1 MLGKKIEIDR
11 EALGAKLKNACALD
25 LDRARGIVDA
35 LKSVERRFKKDG
47 GNYANLKQ
55 AFGVREGAPVS
66 IFWKK
71 GDWGELTL
79 RLTWTYQQGGAE
91 KHNSLYIQAYENVED
106 VDREQLGDRVCARCY
121 GLKDFYHLN
130 ATEMAERIGEHLKR
144 AEERVAKREA
154 NIDRAV
160 EVGLGLAEKLG
171 EADALVDVLLYEVE
185 LYSPIVDALKSER
198 VGKYL

>member
-11 EALGAKLKNACALD
+11 KALGVRLKNACALD

-35 LKSVERRFKKDG
+35 LRAVERRFKKDG

-55 AFGVREGAPVS
+55 AFGVREGAPVN
-66 IFWKK
+66 IFWEK

-79 RLTWTYQQGGAE
+79 GLTWTYQQGGEE

-106 VDREQLGDRVCARCY
+106 ADRGRLGDRVCVRCH

-144 AEERVAKREA
+144 AEERLAKREA
-154 NIDRAV
+154 NVDRAV
-160 EVGLGLAEKLG
+160 EVGLDLVEKLA
-171 EADALVDVLLYEVE
+171 EADALIDGLLYEVD

-198 VGKYL
+198 IGKYL